1 MNTGT
6 IYFTQEFF
14 PVLSNT
20 LIIPLNINLFMNI
33 IKTVKIDDGIAFMR
47 VYIGTFDEEDVE
59 DVLKDMRGAK
69 IKTELRPF
77 LDVHLEGRYFM
88 EGRLSELKEKYGDS
102 ELKEVVAKWEEY
114 IKKAKEVM
122 KDGIEE
128 KEFEENFL
136 DMVFSEEERRV
147 KKKID
152 NILKEGEDVETRMKL
167 LNDAIKEMGKE
178 KMDEFVNQ
186 FMRELQLMNGVHEIL
201 SLNGIKYENEKMYGE
216 IPEDPMLRINVE
228 IGEKMAEKL
237 NLEFTFD
244 VYVDKGV
251 SIYGNLMD
259 IIYENK
265 RLKELADEMPEYI
278 ELVILSDIMGM
289 MMEKIEGKMD
299 VERFI
304 EEVRE
309 MEEDGHHIRLTHAA
323 IEEIIKTLEKMEFIK
338 IKKGK
343 IWLKK
348 E

>member
-1 MNTGT
+1 
-6 IYFTQEFF
+6 
-14 PVLSNT
+14 
-20 LIIPLNINLFMNI
+20 
-33 IKTVKIDDGIAFMR
+33 MR
-47 VYIGTFDEEDVE
+47 VYMGTFDEKDVE
-59 DVLKDMRGAK
+59 DVLNDMRGAK

-77 LDVHLEGRYFM
+77 LNVHLEGSYFM

-102 ELKEVVAKWEEY
+102 ELKEIVAKWEEY
-114 IKKAKEVM
+114 IEKAREVM

-136 DMVFSEEERRV
+136 DMVFSEEERKI

-152 NILKEGEDVETRMKL
+152 NILGEGKDVETRMKL
-167 LNDAIKEMGKE
+167 LNDAIKEMGEE
-178 KMDEFVNQ
+178 KMNEFASQ
-186 FMRELQLMNGVHEIL
+186 FMREFQLMNGVHEML

-228 IGEKMAEKL
+228 IDEKTAEKL

-244 VYVDKGV
+244 VYVDKRV

-265 RLKELADEMPEYI
+265 RLKELAMKMPDYM
-278 ELVILSDIMGM
+278 ELPILSDIVNM

-309 MEEDGHHIRLTHAA
+309 MEEEGHHIRLTYAA